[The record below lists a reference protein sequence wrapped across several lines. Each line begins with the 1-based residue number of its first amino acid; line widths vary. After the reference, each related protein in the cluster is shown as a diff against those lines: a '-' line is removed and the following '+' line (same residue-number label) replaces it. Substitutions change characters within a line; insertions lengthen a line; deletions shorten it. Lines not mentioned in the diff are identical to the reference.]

1 MRSLPGRHFFKNL
14 IEKRSLLYQLIR
26 RDFERRFVGSAGGWL
41 WSVIHPLV
49 LLVSWTFVFHVCL
62 RMTVP
67 AGEGTDNY
75 TLFLF
80 CGYLPWMLFSDTIQR
95 SSTCLLESSN
105 LITKTVF
112 PAEMIPVSIFFSSL
126 VSHLLTLGLAWLAV
140 IGYTGFVG
148 PGPLV
153 LLLYVGLLA
162 LLAIG
167 IGWIVAAF
175 QVYLRDTSQAVMV
188 LLTLWFWITPIFINA
203 DQIPETLQWLPRW
216 NPLSAFVR
224 AYRDQLLHAYMPHWG
239 ELAYATVVS
248 LTVFITGGLIF
259 RQLKR
264 GFADVL

>member
-1 MRSLPGRHFFKNL
+1 MVSLPGRHFFRNL
-14 IEKRSLLYQLIR
+14 IVRRSLLYQLVR

-49 LLVSWTFVFHVCL
+49 LLTSWTFVFHICL
-62 RMTVP
+62 KMTVP
-67 AGEGTDNY
+67 AGSGTDNY

-80 CGYLPWMLFSDTIQR
+80 CGYLPWMLFADTIQR
-95 SSTCLLESSN
+95 STMCLLESSN

-112 PAEMIPVSIFFSSL
+112 PSELIPVSIFFSSL
-126 VSHLLTLGLAWLAV
+126 VSHLLTLGVAWIAV
-140 IGYTGFVG
+140 AGMTGFVG

-153 LLLYVGLLA
+153 LMVYMALLA

-167 IGWIVAAF
+167 ISWMVSAF
-175 QVYLRDTSQAVMV
+175 QVYLRDTSHAVMV
-188 LLTLWFWITPIFINA
+188 LLTLWFWITPIFITP
-203 DQIPETLQWLPRW
+203 DQIPERFRWLPRL

-224 AYRDQLLHAYMPHWG
+224 AYRDQLLHSYVPDWG
-239 ELAYATVVS
+239 DLTYAAAISV
-248 LTVFITGGLIF
+248 TVFLCGGLVF